1 MTHEPP
7 VLHQAARRLM
17 TSAVGSRH
25 NSDDVASAA
34 LTVYETLA
42 KNLASLVGEDG
53 SHALF
58 RRSVNLTAARFPCLA
73 DVRGAAHV
81 DASLVKAV
89 GGCLRSQAPDLAKE
103 VSLALLIAHLDLL
116 ATFIGER
123 LTVRLLQDGWPD
135 VPTSPSP
142 ETKP

>member
-1 MTHEPP
+1 MTANRTNEPP
-7 VLHQAARRLM
+7 VLQ

-34 LTVYETLA
+34 LTVYETVA

-73 DVRGAAHV
+73 DARGAARV

-89 GGCLRSQAPDLAKE
+89 AGCVRSQAPDLAKE
-103 VSLALLIAHLDLL
+103 VSLALLITYVDLL

-123 LTVRLLQDGWPD
+123 LTLRLLQDGWPD
-135 VPTSPSP
+135 VLTSPP
-142 ETKP
+142 EKKP